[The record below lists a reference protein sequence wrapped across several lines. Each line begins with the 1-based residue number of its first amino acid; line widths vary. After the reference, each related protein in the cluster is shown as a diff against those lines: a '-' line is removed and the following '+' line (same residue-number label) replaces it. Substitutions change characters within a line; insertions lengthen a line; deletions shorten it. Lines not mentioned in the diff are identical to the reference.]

1 MKINDKILRL
11 VKHGLKA
18 TNLTKLNE
26 SQINGLYTRLVEQ
39 VTKKTETT
47 YNVKGGGKV
56 VPSGNYTA
64 TLDPKDPNSVN
75 LTPVTGS
82 VTEKTEIDEKA
93 VSKKQQGLMGAAYS
107 VEKGDKE
114 LKDIPK
120 SYRGKVKKVVDSMT
134 KKQVKD
140 FAKTKHKGLPNK
152 VETKEEEKYDLND
165 AMLKHA
171 ANYFTKSAK
180 RRVPIIGGIG
190 ESELEKEI
198 TKLVERHLSPKM
210 TKKDFMNIIE
220 NNVIVSKDINEELG
234 EEMELP
240 SWLRWENIS
249 KK

>member
-26 SQINGLYTRLVEQ
+26 SQINSLYTRLVEQ
-39 VTKKTETT
+39 SQVTVTNK
-47 YNVKGGGKV
+47 NVKQYTVPNNTTTNVAGMEVSTKGGKTV
-56 VPSGNYTA
+56 ITQTNEA
-64 TLDPKDPNSVN
+64 EI
-75 LTPVTGS
+75 
-82 VTEKTEIDEKA
+82 TEKS
-93 VSKKQQGLMGAAYS
+93 VSKKQHGLMGAAYS

-120 SYRGKVKKVVDSMT
+120 SYRGKVKKVVDSMS

-140 FAKTKHKGLPNK
+140 FAKTKTKNLPDEVN
-152 VETKEEEKYDLND
+152 ETEYDLKD

-171 ANYFTKSAK
+171 ANYYTKSADK
-180 RRVPIIGGIG
+180 RVPIIGGIG

-198 TKLVERHLSPKM
+198 TRLVEKHMSPKM
-210 TKKDFMNIIE
+210 TKKDFINIIE
-220 NNVIVSKDINEELG
+220 NNVINPKESEENS
-234 EEMELP
+234 ELP

>member
-120 SYRGKVKKVVDSMT
+120 SYRGKVKKVVDSMS
-134 KKQVKD
+134 KKQIKD
-140 FAKTKHKGLPNK
+140 FAKTKTKNLPDEVN
-152 VETKEEEKYDLND
+152 EDNPYDLGK
-165 AMLKHA
+165 AMMNAYAKGATNA
-171 ANYFTKSAK
+171 ASKI
-180 RRVPIIGGIG
+180 VPNVSYG
-190 ESELEKEI
+190 ESVLEKEI
-198 TKLVERHLSPKM
+198 TRLVERHLSPKM

-220 NNVIVSKDINEELG
+220 NNVTSSEDSYEMNEELDD
-234 EEMELP
+234 EMVLP
-240 SWLRWENIS
+240 SWLRWENIT